1 MEQEENI
8 ITNSHFRGLGGSG
21 YYSTNN
27 PSALVSFQEAVF
39 NSMPQDKGL
48 YMPEEIKRLPD
59 SFFEQLPHL
68 SLPQIAFEVA
78 RHMLNGAIP
87 DNDLKALIDDAIN
100 FDAPAMQLEEDV
112 YVLELFHG
120 PSLAFKDFG
129 ARFMSRV
136 MSYFLQDG
144 EKQLDVLVATSGD
157 TGGAVALGFLGV
169 PNTLVTILYPKGKVS
184 DIQEQQLTTNG
195 QNIRA
200 LTIDGTFDDCQAL
213 VKQAFVDAELNQA
226 FRLTSANS
234 INIARLIPQT
244 FYYFNA
250 YAQLL
255 RAGKTKVVFCVPSG
269 NFGNIGA
276 GLLAWKM
283 GLPVEQ
289 FIAATN
295 ANDTVPAFLKSGI
308 YEPKVSVATIANAM
322 DVGNPSNWVRIA
334 YLFKDDAAALK
345 QLMTGYTYTDEQ
357 TREAIQEVFDQYN
370 YVVCPHTAI
379 AWRALKEWQQEHS
392 GVTGVFLSTAHPC
405 KFPDVFP
412 EKIAAAIQVPE
423 QVKAMEQ
430 KEKQS
435 ASLGNDFKAF
445 KEYLLASK

>member
-1 MEQEENI
+1 MK
-8 ITNSHFRGLGGSG
+8 F
-21 YYSTNN
+21 YSTNN
-27 PSALVSFQEAVF
+27 TSSRVSFKDAVF

-48 YMPEEIKRLPD
+48 YMPVTIPRLDDKFINNLD
-59 SFFEQLPHL
+59 SYTLPE
-68 SLPQIAFEVA
+68 IAFHVA
-78 RHMLNGAIP
+78 QNLLGDDIP
-87 DNDLKALIDDAIN
+87 ADDLKAIINDAIN
-100 FDAPAMQLEEDV
+100 FYAPIVKLEKEV

-136 MSYFLQDG
+136 MSYFLEKG

-169 PNTLVTILYPKGKVS
+169 PNTRVTILYPKGKVS
-184 DIQEQQLTTNG
+184 DIQELQLTTNG

-200 LTIDGTFDDCQAL
+200 LEIDGTFDDCQAL
-213 VKQAFVDAELNQA
+213 VKQAFTDDELNEKY
-226 FRLTSANS
+226 RLTSANS

-255 RAGKTKVVFCVPSG
+255 KLGINKVVFSVPSG

-295 ANDTVPAFLKSGI
+295 VNDTVPQFLKSGV
-308 YEPKVSVATIANAM
+308 YQPKPSVATLSNAM

-334 YLFKDDAAALK
+334 DLFKEDMDQLK
-345 QLMTGYTYTDEQ
+345 KLITGYSFDDEE
-357 TREAIQEVFDQYN
+357 TVKAINKVYKDYN

-379 AWRALKEWQQEHS
+379 AWKALKTYQQDNKAADTA
-392 GVTGVFLSTAHPC
+392 GIFLSTAHPC
-405 KFPDVFP
+405 KFPDVFSK
-412 EKIAAAIQVPE
+412 EIADHIEVPA
-423 QVKAMEQ
+423 QVKELQA
-430 KEKQS
+430 KAKQS
-435 ASLGNDFKAF
+435 VALGKDFEGF
-445 KEYLLASK
+445 KDYLLSNN